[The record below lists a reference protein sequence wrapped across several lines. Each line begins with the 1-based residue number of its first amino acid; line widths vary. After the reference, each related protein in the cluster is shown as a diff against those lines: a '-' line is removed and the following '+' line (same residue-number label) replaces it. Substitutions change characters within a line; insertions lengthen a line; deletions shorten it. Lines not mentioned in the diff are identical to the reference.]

1 MKSKEFLDEIS
12 GKSINFLIG
21 AGASAG
27 VVPTLWIEAIGK
39 SFEEILSSSD
49 YNSEQIN
56 VLYYLWFT
64 LWIRKTRIEEELV
77 ENREIL
83 DKYYNFVDN
92 LVKIINNEGY
102 DKPKRVNI
110 FTTNY
115 DTFFELS
122 FDNHSNKNRL
132 SYFND
137 GSRGFLKQYVSTED
151 FYLNISHTGMSDNFQ
166 RSIPVVNL
174 IKLHG
179 SVTWQKDNERI
190 RVSLNN
196 EIFNTL
202 IDKSEA
208 LNLFITGLGNENPSD
223 QYLTDN
229 FTINNFEKYLSKNLF
244 SENDLIEGV
253 DRLIELN
260 AIEFE
265 EFKEIYDTLPIV
277 SPTKRKF
284 HETVFQQ
291 HYYQM
296 LRLLSFELERK
307 NSVLIVFGFSF
318 ADEHILEI
326 VRRSMV
332 NPNLKI
338 YIISFDKKSQDSIKQ
353 KIGNE
358 TKVEYLPKFN
368 NNPPATEVFG
378 NFDYLNSLFDGTRG
392 KKHE

>member
-39 SFEEILSSSD
+39 SFEEVLSSND

-83 DKYYNFVDN
+83 DKYYNFVNN

-190 RVSLNN
+190 KVSLNN

-202 IDKSEA
+202 IEKSEA
-208 LNLFITGLGNENPSD
+208 LNLFITELGNKNPSD

-229 FTINNFEKYLSKNLF
+229 FTINNFEKYLNKDLF
-244 SENDLIEGV
+244 SEDDLIEGV

-260 AIEFE
+260 AIEFGR
-265 EFKEIYDTLPIV
+265 FKEIYDTLPIV

-338 YIISFDKKSQDSIKQ
+338 YIISFDKKSQDSIKE

-358 TKVEYLPKFN
+358 TKVEYLPKFKN
-368 NNPPATEVFG
+368 TPPGTEVFG
-378 NFDYLNSLFDGTRG
+378 NFDYLNSLLDGTRG

>member
-39 SFEEILSSSD
+39 SFEEVLSSND

-83 DKYYNFVDN
+83 DKYYNFVNN

-190 RVSLNN
+190 KVSLNN

-208 LNLFITGLGNENPSD
+208 LNLFITELGNKNPSD

-229 FTINNFEKYLSKNLF
+229 FTINNFEKYLDKDLF
-244 SENDLIEGV
+244 SEDDLIEGV

-260 AIEFE
+260 AIEFGR
-265 EFKEIYDTLPIV
+265 FKEIYDTLPIV

-338 YIISFDKKSQDSIKQ
+338 YIISFDKKSQDSIKE

-358 TKVEYLPKFN
+358 TKVEYLPKFKN
-368 NNPPATEVFG
+368 TPPGTEVFG
-378 NFDYLNSLFDGTRG
+378 NFDYLNSLLDGTRG